1 MWEDLAAGG
10 DAGKAVLEGLVSG
23 PDSTDND
30 GECND
35 QRCFRNLAD
44 IIKTNMSITCS
55 SCCLS
60 PRTRRL
66 KADLRQLRQLLLKS
80 MSRPSPPQSHLLR

>member
-30 GECND
+30 GKCN
-35 QRCFRNLAD
+35 
-44 IIKTNMSITCS
+44 
-55 SCCLS
+55 
-60 PRTRRL
+60 
-66 KADLRQLRQLLLKS
+66 
-80 MSRPSPPQSHLLR
+80 